1 MKLKDLNL
9 DSDSI
14 AFSYSLPK
22 HSCLWSG
29 HSARSGCFQSTPKMY
44 QSDIKVHYFFK
55 FIFNFFFCYCF
66 LKSKFKQ
73 RDKDASWVSA
83 LYDKKRNRPL
93 FLDRSKERKM
103 ANLSMESLPVGIRF
117 SPMDEELVNHYLRLK
132 NEGHDSGVQV
142 IAEVDFYKFDP
153 WELPGTLFFFPR
165 LILCFSEYLS
175 SSVLFKEILFSGV
188 FLAFIC

>member
-1 MKLKDLNL
+1 MRGLDVFYLLPKCTKVTLRYIISLNL
-9 DSDSI
+9 YLI
-14 AFSYSLPK
+14 
-22 HSCLWSG
+22 
-29 HSARSGCFQSTPKMY
+29 
-44 QSDIKVHYFFK
+44 
-55 FIFNFFFCYCF
+55 FFCYCF

-83 LYDKKRNRPL
+83 LYDKKGNRPL

-103 ANLSMESLPVGIRF
+103 ANLSMESLPLGFRF
-117 SPMDEELVNHYLRLK
+117 SPTDEELINHYLRLK

-175 SSVLFKEILFSGV
+175 SSVLFKEILFSSV
-188 FLAFIC
+188 FLAFICIWIFIFLFYF